1 MRSVRNAAV
10 AGATVLALALGTT
23 TAATAEQADTTVTAT
38 ATAEA
43 QAPSLSSQ
51 LNTSLNLEGDQAA
64 NGTNIFGSSKDF
76 DGEPRWAKALYSLTV
91 LGGIGAVIGLIAGPV
106 YNFFVHGPQ
115 A

>member
-23 TAATAEQADTTVTAT
+23 TAATAQQADTTVT

>member
-23 TAATAEQADTTVTAT
+23 TATAQESDA
-38 ATAEA
+38 AET

-51 LNTSLNLEGDQAA
+51 PNTSLNLEGDQDA
-64 NGTNIFGSSKDF
+64 NGEDIFGSSKDLE
-76 DGEPRWAKALYSLTV
+76 DQPNWAKALYALTV
-91 LGGIGAVIGLIAGPV
+91 LGTVGAFVGLIGGPL
-106 YNFFVHGPQ
+106 YNFVVHGPQ